1 VTSILQLKNKA
12 GALSRAQYVMNKTV
26 LEEVEKARIWEFTM
40 TLLLLHKH
48 VSEKV
53 KNLHDVGYN

>member
-1 VTSILQLKNKA
+1 
-12 GALSRAQYVMNKTV
+12 MNKTV